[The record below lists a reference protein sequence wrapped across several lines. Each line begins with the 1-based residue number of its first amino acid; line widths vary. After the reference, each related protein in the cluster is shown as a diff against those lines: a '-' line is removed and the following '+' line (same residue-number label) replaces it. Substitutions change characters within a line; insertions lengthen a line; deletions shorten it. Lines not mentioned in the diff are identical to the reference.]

1 MHIVLVGLN
10 HRSAPVELR
19 ERLAFRREE
28 LPVAFTLLRDE
39 VGLREA
45 AILSTCNRVE
55 IYAGAPAL
63 DGTLERLHRF
73 LSRHADLELAGLS
86 PRLYSF
92 VEPQRVVRHLFSVA
106 SGLDSMVLG
115 EAEIL
120 HQVKDAY
127 ELARSA
133 GATGKLLNG
142 LFQRALNTGKTVRSV
157 TGIGRGCTSIGTVA
171 VQLAEKIFGE
181 LSRAVVLLVGA
192 GKIGELTLKRLAE
205 RGAGELRVM
214 SRTLERAAEV
224 AAGCRA
230 TAVPV
235 AALAAQLLEA
245 DIVITSTSAP
255 LFLLHREELA
265 AAMRARR
272 HRPLCIV
279 DLGVPRNVEP
289 SVGTLEN
296 AYLFNVDDLET
307 LVLHQHQERR
317 RALSESEDIINQK
330 VDHFLAWWQQE
341 VLHAS
346 PDHRDPGELAGHVPG
361 ADRPDAA

>member
-10 HRSAPVELR
+10 HRSAPVDLR
-19 ERLAFRREE
+19 ERLAFRREQ
-28 LPVAFTLLRDE
+28 LPEAFNRLRGE

-92 VEPQRVVRHLFSVA
+92 VEPRRVVRHLFSVA

-142 LFQRALNTGKTVRSV
+142 LFQRALNTGKTVRSR
-157 TGIGRGCTSIGTVA
+157 TGIGRGCTSVGTVA
-171 VQLAEKIFGE
+171 VQLAEKIFGD
-181 LSRAVVLLVGA
+181 LSRASVLLIGA
-192 GKIGELTLKRLAE
+192 GKIGEITLKRLAE

-214 SRTLERAAEV
+214 SRTLERAAGL
-224 AAGCRA
+224 AADYRA
-230 TAVPV
+230 TAVP
-235 AALAAQLLEA
+235 ASALADQLPEA
-245 DIVITSTSAP
+245 DIIITSTSAP
-255 LFLLHREELA
+255 VFLLRREELA
-265 AAMRARR
+265 AAMRQR
-272 HRPLCIV
+272 HQRPLCIV

-289 SVGTLEN
+289 SIGTLEN
-296 AYLFNVDDLET
+296 VYLFNVDDLQT
-307 LVLHQHQERR
+307 LVRHHHGERQ
-317 RALSESEDIINQK
+317 RALGESEDIINRK
-330 VDHFLAWWQQE
+330 VDLFLAWWQSE
-341 VLHAS
+341 CRMLNDEA
-346 PDHRDPGELAGHVPG
+346 RMTGAVP
-361 ADRPDAA
+361 APLNDAPSQ